1 MQKLKDKKVASVI
14 TVSEETRRMQDMMK
28 MYSMGNNDMGDMF
41 KDDDGQT
48 LILNANHPLVKTV
61 MDEPS
66 SDRGKL
72 ISEQLYDLAVLA
84 NKQLPPDEMKK
95 FIERTNEIMMKL

>member
-1 MQKLKDKKVASVI
+1 
-14 TVSEETRRMQDMMK
+14 MMK
-28 MYSMGNNDMGDMF
+28 MYSMGGAGDMDLF

-48 LILNANHPLVKTV
+48 LILNAGHPLVKTV
-61 MDEPS
+61 MDDPE
-66 SDRGKL
+66 SDKSKL

-95 FIERTNEIMMKL
+95 FIERSNEIMLKI